1 MFAFLVALELLLLF
15 VPGYLLLRGLGFE
28 RVLSLA
34 SSPAVTIAEVGVAGV
49 VFAKIGVTC
58 TWLTVL
64 LPCIAVGLLALAIR
78 FAFLKGVPDSFK
90 MALDGFSVFG
100 LSGASSSWLCLGV
113 TVAVSVVLGAIYF
126 VGNLGA
132 PDAMFQAYDN
142 MFHSA
147 SVRNFVESGN
157 WSSFEVC
164 YFVGDQALIDPIPAS
179 GFYPAAWHALAAQ
192 LISCTGISVALAE
205 NVTNFAV
212 SFVVFPAS
220 VFFFA
225 RVVFAKAPYAV
236 FFCSVCAVAFAAFP
250 WGFLTFGPLY
260 PNLASYSIVLD
271 FAALFVLLFR
281 PGIGASART
290 SGAFAWLTSL
300 VALVLSQPNAVF
312 VAAVLLAPFCV
323 VQASRIPEKFGWGVS
338 DRARLA
344 LRIACGIAC
353 AAGIAAIWMV
363 IYYSPFVSGPISQ
376 FYPAYYT
383 KLEAIANALLLSFRL
398 SLPQVVL
405 AAFVIVGGVYTL
417 LNRRYLWLSFAYGI
431 ALVMYTINAST
442 ETFFLKS
449 ILVGFWYSD
458 VFRVAAMAGIL
469 GIPLACLGL
478 NAALLGALRLFGRDE
493 SGKHDQPCVK
503 RSGIAAVCIAA
514 AFTALNFAPNIGAGD
529 NKVETPFGYVG
540 ETVAVDYSAEA
551 PNVLS
556 PEERAFVQRARE
568 MVGDGELLVNIPDDG
583 SAFSYGLDGSNVYYR
598 VTRTYG
604 GENET
609 PESRAI
615 RERLCDVATDV
626 EVQDALKSIDAEY
639 LLVLDQGKDDLRG
652 ERLFLFTWDFYSE
665 IWDGVSSINDST
677 PGFEVVLSDGDMR
690 LYRIVA

>member
-1 MFAFLVALELLLLF
+1 MFALLVALELLFLIA
-15 VPGYLLLRGLGFE
+15 PGYLLLRGFGFS
-28 RVLSLA
+28 RVLALA
-34 SSPAVTIAEVGVAGV
+34 ASPVMTIAEVGVVGI
-49 VFAKIGVTC
+49 VFAEVGVTC

-64 LPCIAVGLLALAIR
+64 LPCVAVGLLTLIVRRAISQGIPDCFK
-78 FAFLKGVPDSFK
+78 FAS
-90 MALDGFSVFG
+90 DGFSLFG
-100 LSGASSSWLCLGV
+100 LSGAASGWLSLGA
-113 TVAVSVVLGAIYF
+113 TVAVSVIIGAVYF
-126 VGNLGA
+126 VGNMGA

-147 SVRNFVESGN
+147 GLRNFAESGN
-157 WSSFEVC
+157 WSSLETC
-164 YFVGDQALIDPIPAS
+164 YFIGEQALIDPIPSS

-205 NVTNFAV
+205 NVVNFAM

-225 RVVFAKAPYAV
+225 RVAFAKVSYAV
-236 FFCSVCAVAFAAFP
+236 FFCSVCAVAFTAFP
-250 WGFLTFGPLY
+250 WGLLTFGPLY
-260 PNLASYSIVLD
+260 PNLVSYSIVLD

-281 PGIGASART
+281 PGIGASARVAD
-290 SGAFAWLTSL
+290 AFAWALSL
-300 VALVLSQPNAVF
+300 VALALSQPNAVF

-323 VQASRIPEKFGWGVS
+323 VQAARIPERFGWGAS

-344 LRIACGIAC
+344 LRVACGVAC
-353 AAGIAAIWMV
+353 TAGIAAIWMV
-363 IYYSPFVSGPISQ
+363 IYYSPFMSGPISQ
-376 FYPAYYT
+376 FYPAYFT
-383 KLEAIANALLLSFRL
+383 KPEAIANALLLSFRL

-405 AAFVIVGGVYTL
+405 AVLVIIGGIYTL
-417 LNRRYLWLSFAYGI
+417 FNRRYLWLSFAYGI
-431 ALVMYTINAST
+431 SLVMYIINAST

-478 NAALLGALRLFGRDE
+478 NAVFLGVLRLLGRGEA
-493 SGKHDQPCVK
+493 GKRAQPCAQRAGV
-503 RSGIAAVCIAA
+503 AAVCIAV
-514 AFTALNFAPNIGAGD
+514 AFAVLNFAPNIGSD
-529 NKVETPFGYVG
+529 DKKIETPFGYVG
-540 ETVAVDYSAEA
+540 ETIAMDYSVEA

-556 PEERAFVQRARE
+556 PEERAFVQKARE
-568 MVGDGELLVNIPDDG
+568 VVGDDELLINIPDDG

-604 GENET
+604 GESET

-615 RERLCDVATDV
+615 RERLCNVATDAG
-626 EVQDALKSIDAEY
+626 VQEALESIDAEY
-639 LLVLDQGKDDLRG
+639 LLVLDQGEDDLRG

-665 IWDGVSSINDST
+665 MWDGISSINDAT
-677 PGFEVVLSDGDMR
+677 PGFDVVLSEGDMR